1 MSEGPQV
8 LRRTEWLHK
17 HLQGRRVVRCH
28 STRSDIPAEELTGCD
43 VLRAFCKGKH
53 IFIEFDGGRF
63 LHNHLLM
70 KGIWRKLEGQQL
82 FFADTTWLALYVG
95 PFTICN
101 LKGQM
106 LKLINEDAV
115 KLQCDSLG
123 PDAMARPYPKEQIR
137 HSLSSTKLPVSEALL
152 NQSILCGV
160 GNVAKSETLYLA
172 GLDPR
177 IAGCELR
184 PSQMDG
190 LLEAIPAVL
199 WNSYDKGGRWTHHV
213 YHRHGQSCEKCGTVI
228 RSMRL
233 NPSKRATYFCPKCQG
248 RDA

>member
-17 HLQGRRVVRCH
+17 HLESRRVVRCY
-28 STRSDIPAEELTGCD
+28 STSGDIPAEELTGRV

-53 IFIEFDGGRF
+53 IFIEFDGGRY

-82 FFADTTWLALYVG
+82 FFPDTTWLALYVG

-106 LKLINEDAV
+106 LKLVYEDAV
-115 KLQCDSLG
+115 NRQCDSLG
-123 PDAMARPYPKEQIR
+123 PDAMPHPFPKDMIGQ
-137 HSLSSTKLPVSEALL
+137 SLSATKLAISEALL
-152 NQSILCGV
+152 AQSILCGV
-160 GNVAKSETLYLA
+160 GNVAKSEALYLA

-184 PSQMDG
+184 PFQMDR

-199 WNSYDKGGRWTHHV
+199 WNSYNEGGRWTHNV
-213 YHRHGQSCEKCGTVI
+213 YHRHGRLRGRCVPCELEV
-228 RSMRL
+228 
-233 NPSKRATYFCPKCQG
+233 P
-248 RDA
+248 